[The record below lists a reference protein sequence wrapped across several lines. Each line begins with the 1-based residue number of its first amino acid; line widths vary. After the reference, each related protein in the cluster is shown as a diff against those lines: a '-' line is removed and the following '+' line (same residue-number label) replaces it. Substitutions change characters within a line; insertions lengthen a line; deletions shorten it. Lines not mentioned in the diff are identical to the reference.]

1 MGRDEMAVPVDAAT
15 LGFTPA
21 PISEIDYHLLVA
33 EFDMLWSRRPDVG
46 LRERMDQMMRLIS
59 AFEESRRIASSA

>member
-1 MGRDEMAVPVDAAT
+1 MRCLCLRRLPRRVHAR
-15 LGFTPA
+15 
-21 PISEIDYHLLVA
+21 SEIDYHLLVA